1 MILFPLVT
9 EFFQMKHH
17 QILIALTIASIF
29 TWSTTAHSQSEST
42 DPQKIIAQLKAE
54 NEALKQEIQNLR
66 KLLATGSSTT
76 SEATTEP
83 KTATPTVSS
92 TSETANSTGFWLTSS
107 SKKRHNS
114 SCRYYKSSNGSEC
127 GANDGI
133 PCKVC
138 GG

>member
-1 MILFPLVT
+1 
-9 EFFQMKHH
+9 MKH
-17 QILIALTIASIF
+17 QKVLLLLIIASVF
-29 TWSTTAHSQSEST
+29 TWSTTAYSQSEST

-66 KLLATGSSTT
+66 KLLATGSTTT

-114 SCRYYKSSNGSEC
+114 SCRYYKNSKGSEC
-127 GANDGI
+127 GQNDGI
-133 PCKVC
+133 PCKSC

>member
-1 MILFPLVT
+1 
-9 EFFQMKHH
+9 MKH
-17 QILIALTIASIF
+17 QKVLLLLIIASVF
-29 TWSTTAHSQSEST
+29 TWSTTAYSQSEST
-42 DPQKIIAQLKAE
+42 DSQKIIAQLKAE
-54 NEALKQEIQNLR
+54 NEALKQEVQNLR
-66 KLLATGSSTT
+66 KLLATGSTTT

-114 SCRYYKSSNGSEC
+114 SCRYYKTSNGSEC
-127 GANDGI
+127 GPNDGT
-133 PCKVC
+133 PCKSC

>member
-1 MILFPLVT
+1 MLFPLVT

-29 TWSTTAHSQSEST
+29 TWSTAAHSQSEST

-66 KLLATGSSTT
+66 KLLATGSTTT

-92 TSETANSTGFWLTSS
+92 TSETAKSTGFWLTSS

-114 SCRYYKSSNGSEC
+114 SCRYYKNSKGSEC
-127 GANDGI
+127 GQNDGI
-133 PCKVC
+133 PCKSC

>member
-1 MILFPLVT
+1 
-9 EFFQMKHH
+9 MKHH

-66 KLLATGSSTT
+66 KLLAPGSSTT

-114 SCRYYKSSNGSEC
+114 SCRYYKNSKGSEC
-127 GANDGI
+127 GQNDGS
-133 PCKVC
+133 PCKSC